1 MQGATQVIAVG
12 ADAEF
17 RGRAISFFF
26 IWCYLGTTLA
36 SLGVGFVITFF
47 GLNRSF
53 IGCSGAVAAFA
64 ALRLFLCYAGRRK
77 KTSSWLVLW
86 RCDDFADKAYNTGL
100 EWHLVR

>member
-26 IWCYLGTTLA
+26 IRCYLGTTLA

-53 IGCSGAVAAFA
+53 IDCSGAVASFA
-64 ALRLFLCYAGRRK
+64 DLGLFLCYAGRRK
-77 KTSSWLVLW
+77 KTSSWPVLW
-86 RCDDFADKAYNTGL
+86 RCDDFADKARHVGL